1 MGASSPETLSGRRQG
16 LARPLS
22 QVVDV
27 GTQALAADL
36 GLGLEWGV
44 PGGGDVQA
52 DSGGGAEIPVG
63 QRSEALR
70 QRVWLTSGR
79 RHFQTGGLWR
89 SAGGG

>member
-1 MGASSPETLSGRRQG
+1 M
-16 LARPLS
+16 ARPLS

-52 DSGGGAEIPVG
+52 DSGGDVRADSRGGAEIPVG
-63 QRSEALR
+63 RHSEALR

-79 RHFQTGGLWR
+79 RHFQTGGPWR